1 MNATLNS
8 LKQFGSLVK
17 FSHTLFALPFA
28 GIAFVLAFL
37 KTYGKSVLDWTILS
51 ILILLSMVFARSAA
65 MGFNRI
71 VDTDIDAKNERT
83 ERREIPAGKISKR
96 SAISFVVLSS
106 LGFFIT
112 SWFINSVA
120 WRLSF
125 PTLMILFGY
134 SLSKRFTWL
143 CHFILG
149 FSIGLA
155 PLATWVAIREEIVL
169 EPILWTVGLAFNL
182 AGFDILYA
190 LQDREF
196 DRKEGLYSIPAKF
209 GRKHSLLI
217 AIVSHILCIF
227 FLFAAGIVSQ
237 LGPVFLIF
245 LVFTGY
251 LLFQEHRIARASGEK
266 FFPPKFY
273 QIHSYIS
280 LILFAGLLIDRI
292 LFLGILI
299 D

>member
-1 MNATLNS
+1 M
-8 LKQFGSLVK
+8 
-17 FSHTLFALPFA
+17 FALPFA

-37 KTYGKSVLDWTILS
+37 KTYGKSVPDWTILS
-51 ILILLSMVFARSAA
+51 ILILVSMVLARSAA

-71 VDTDIDAKNERT
+71 VDTDIDAKNKRT
-83 ERREIPAGKISKR
+83 KEREIPAGKISKR
-96 SAISFVVLSS
+96 SAILFVVLSS
-106 LGFFIT
+106 LGFFIV
-112 SWFINSVA
+112 SWFINPLA

-125 PTLMILFGY
+125 PTLTILLGY

-169 EPILWTVGLAFNL
+169 EPLLWTIGLALNL

-196 DRKEGLYSIPAKF
+196 DQREGLYSIPARF
-209 GRKHSLLI
+209 GKKNSLRI
-217 AIVSHILCIF
+217 AIFSHVLCIG
-227 FLFAAGIVSQ
+227 FLFAAGIISN

-245 LVFTGY
+245 LAATGI
-251 LLFQEHRIARASGEK
+251 LLLQEHKIVRNSGDD

-273 QIHSYIS
+273 RIHSFIS
-280 LILFAGLLIDRI
+280 LILFGGLLLDRI
-292 LFLGILI
+292 FYLVILG